1 VASGLSRAAKGE
13 KPEQFF
19 GLDEDIAA
27 VGEFVRLFTTR
38 EQRWGS
44 PKYLLGESYGVTRV
58 SGLAAYLQQK
68 HGLFAEGLM
77 LMSGLT
83 NFGTLSAG
91 PGNDLPFV
99 VFLPTLTATAH
110 YHKKLPADLMGDVDK
125 AMAESRA
132 FAQDEYSVAL
142 LKGSALAPG
151 DRRRVAEKLAR
162 FTGLSAD
169 TAEEQDL
176 RIDPSFF
183 RKALLRKEGKIIGRF
198 DARVIGDD
206 GEPGEQRPGYDPSF
220 SNIVGGFAS
229 AVNAYVR
236 GELGYESDHPYHVL
250 NAGLP
255 WKWSSFE
262 GRYVSTDDRLANAM
276 RTNPRMRIL
285 VHAGRR
291 DLAVPEDS
299 LMHSLNHLPLPAS
312 VRKNI
317 VTERYDSGHMMYL
330 LRSDAEKLRADL
342 LRFLK

>member
-1 VASGLSRAAKGE
+1 MFE
-13 KPEQFF
+13 
-19 GLDEDIAA
+19 I
-27 VGEFVRLFTTR
+27 FVR
-38 EQRWGS
+38 
-44 PKYLLGESYGVTRV
+44 V
-58 SGLAAYLQQK
+58 SADA
-68 HGLFAEGLM
+68 
-77 LMSGLT
+77 
-83 NFGTLSAG
+83 
-91 PGNDLPFV
+91 GNDLPFIL
-99 VFLPTLTATAH
+99 FLPTITASAH

-125 AMAESRA
+125 AMAEARA
-132 FAQDEYSVAL
+132 FAQNEYSVAL
-142 LKGSALAPG
+142 LKGAALTPEE
-151 DRRRVAEKLAR
+151 RRRVAEKLAR

-169 TAEEQDL
+169 LADEQNL

-198 DARVIGDD
+198 DARVLGED
-206 GEPGEQRPGYDPSF
+206 GEPGDPQPGCDPSF

-250 NAGLP
+250 NMGLP

-262 GRYVSTDDRLANAM
+262 GRYVSTDDRLANAL
-276 RTNPRMRIL
+276 RTNPKMRVL
-285 VHAGRR
+285 VLAGRR

-299 LMHSLNHLPLPAS
+299 LRHSLDHLTLPAS